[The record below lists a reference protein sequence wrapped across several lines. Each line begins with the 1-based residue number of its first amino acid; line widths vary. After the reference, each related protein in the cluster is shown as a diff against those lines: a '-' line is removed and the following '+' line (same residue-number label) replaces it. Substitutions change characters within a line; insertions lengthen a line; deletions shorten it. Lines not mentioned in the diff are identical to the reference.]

1 MTPSR
6 KALAAGLLLAMI
18 ARPALALDHD
28 NLDPNRPIA
37 IEDAYVLP
45 KGEIGLEGGVVYNDR
60 RQGKGRVAF
69 QPQIIYGAFDNTQI
83 ELMTTTL
90 TEPNTVAGDDKSGD
104 LSLGVLYNFNTETVE
119 LPAFALRVELG
130 FPTGVKSRGLDTEVT
145 GVMTRSFGR
154 WRTHLNVGYTVLGAP
169 AANERAGT
177 YRAVAAVS
185 YPLGYPD
192 SFRDTIIANV
202 FTRQSD
208 LAGQRNPSGVGI
220 GLRHQVSSRVVADIG
235 LGSEV
240 TGPPDRS
247 VFFGTIGLSVGF

>member
-1 MTPSR
+1 MRPLITR
-6 KALAAGLLLAMI
+6 LAVLAALLA
-18 ARPALALDHD
+18 PETVSALDHD

-37 IEDAYVLP
+37 IEDAYVIP

-69 QPQIIYGAFDNTQI
+69 QPQIIYGAFDNAQI
-83 ELMTTTL
+83 ELMTSTL
-90 TEPNTVAGDDKSGD
+90 TEPNTVSGDDKSGD
-104 LSLGVLYNFNTETVE
+104 LSLGLLYNLNTETID
-119 LPAFALRVELG
+119 LPAFAVRVELG
-130 FPTGVKSRGLDTEVT
+130 LPTGVKSKGLDTEVT

-154 WRTHLNVGYTVLGAP
+154 WRTHLNVGYTLLGAP
-169 AANERAGT
+169 TGQERAGA

-192 SFRDTIIANV
+192 SFRDTLIANV

-208 LAGQRNPSGVGI
+208 LVGQRNPTGLGV
-220 GLRHQVSSRVVADIG
+220 GLRHQVSSRVVADVG

-240 TGPPDRS
+240 LGPADRS
-247 VFFGTIGLSVGF
+247 LFFGTIGLSVGF